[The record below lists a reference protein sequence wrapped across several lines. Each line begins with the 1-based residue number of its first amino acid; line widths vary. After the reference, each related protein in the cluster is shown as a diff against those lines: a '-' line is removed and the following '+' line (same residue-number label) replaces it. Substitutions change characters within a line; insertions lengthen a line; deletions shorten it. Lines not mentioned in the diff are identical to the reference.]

1 MKEQVKRFAD
11 IAALSRAAADDV
23 VELARLRASES
34 GRFSVALAGG
44 HTPRRLYE
52 LLSSDFKD
60 RIPWNAV
67 HVFWGDERC
76 VPPKDADSN
85 YRMAWEAMLSRV
97 PIPEA
102 NIHRIEAEKGLPGAA
117 AESYEEVLRD
127 FFGDAPAFDL
137 ILLGMGGEG
146 HTASLFP
153 GASALD
159 ESRRW
164 VVAVRAPEGISPP
177 VRISLTMPAL
187 NSAREVFLLVS
198 GREKRPVLQEV
209 LAGGE
214 AAPAR
219 FPVAMVRPSGNKVWY
234 IDEAAGG

>member
-1 MKEQVKRFAD
+1 MNEQIKRFAN
-11 IAALSRAAADDV
+11 IGALSRAAAEDV
-23 VELARLRASES
+23 AGLASARASES

-76 VPPKDADSN
+76 VSPKDPDSN

-97 PIPEA
+97 PIPEG

-127 FFGDAPAFDL
+127 YFGTDAAFDL

-153 GASALD
+153 DSSAL
-159 ESRRW
+159 EEARRW

-177 VRISLTMPAL
+177 VRISLTLPAL

-198 GREKRPVLQEV
+198 GKEKRPVLQEV
-209 LAGGE
+209 LTDGE
-214 AAPAR
+214 AAAAR
-219 FPVAMVRPSGNKVWY
+219 FPVAMVRPSGSKVWY